1 MSSFRDPDGS
11 DHWGATQSVWARLL
25 IDAFLRA
32 GVREVVISPGSRS
45 TPFVLAA
52 HRHPE
57 LRCTDIPDERSA
69 GFHALGQAKVS
80 GEPTLLLCTSGTAG
94 AHYLPAVM
102 EASLSHTPLI
112 ILTADRPFELQEC
125 GANQT
130 VDQLK
135 LFGAHVR
142 RFFHLGRPDSAE
154 PSLRA
159 LRRTAAQAVA
169 ISMAPQPGPVHLN
182 APARKPL
189 EPARGAGAGEGSE
202 TGDETG
208 LATQEW
214 RNELERRCDRLM
226 GKPVTRVA
234 ASASTPDPEAV
245 REVAERLRAARRPLL
260 VCGPAPPTSSEA
272 AVALRDLAA
281 SSRLPMAAEATSQ
294 LRFGR
299 DGTGDLSSFAY
310 FDPVYRSPSGRERLR
325 PDLILQ
331 IGSPPASTGLLQLLA
346 DAAGDPDVWRVVVAP
361 FGWPDP
367 QSSADLLVRAESG
380 ALASALVDALAEA
393 GGEGASDA
401 RGEADAD
408 GGGPAREAW
417 IRAVRRADE
426 IASRAIESELAEA
439 GDELS
444 EGAIARAVP
453 RALPP
458 KGLLVLG
465 NSLPVRQVDAWCPPG
480 RGPARVLSQ
489 RGLSGIDGLVSGAAG
504 ACSRSGRATALLVG
518 DVSFLHDLSGL
529 AAARNVEA
537 PFAVVVVNNEGG
549 RLFEEL
555 PIAGRPDLVDALPHF
570 TTPHA
575 ASLEHA
581 AALFG
586 RHFTAPTT
594 VSGLGSALETAL
606 STAGC
611 TVIEARVPAS
621 GAVEQNGRVRRA
633 VHEALEALEAEPA

>member
-1 MSSFRDPDGS
+1 MSSCRDPHGS
-11 DHWGATQSVWARLL
+11 DRWAATQSVWARLL
-25 IDAFLRA
+25 IDAFVTA
-32 GVREVVISPGSRS
+32 GVSEVVISPGSRS

-57 LRCTDIPDERSA
+57 LRCTDILDERSA
-69 GFHALGQAKVS
+69 GFYALGQSKVC
-80 GEPTLLLCTSGTAG
+80 GEPSLLLCTSGTAG
-94 AHYLPAVM
+94 AHYLPSVM

-112 ILTADRPFELQEC
+112 VLTADRPFQLQAC

-135 LFGAHVR
+135 LFGDHVR
-142 RFFHLGRPDSAE
+142 HFFHLDRPDSAE
-154 PSLRA
+154 RALRA

-189 EPARGAGAGEGSE
+189 EPDRGAGAGERREASDGTSR
-202 TGDETG
+202 DSR
-208 LATQEW
+208 EW
-214 RNELERRCDRLM
+214 RDELERRCDRLL
-226 GKPVTRVA
+226 GEPLTRVV
-234 ASASTPDPEAV
+234 ASASTPEPEVV
-245 REVAERLRAARRPLL
+245 REVAERLRGARRPLL

-272 AVALRDLAA
+272 AAALRHLAV
-281 SSRLPMAAEATSQ
+281 SSRLPIAAEATSQ
-294 LRFGR
+294 LRFGQ
-299 DGTGDLSSFAY
+299 DGTSELSSFAY
-310 FDPVYRSPSGRERLR
+310 FDPVYRSASGRERLR

-331 IGSPPASTGLLQLLA
+331 IGSPPASTGLLQLLS
-346 DAAGDPDVWRVVVAP
+346 DAAGEADLFRVIVAP

-367 QSSADLLVRAESG
+367 QSSADLLVHAESG
-380 ALASALVDALAEA
+380 AFASALIDALAET
-393 GGEGASDA
+393 GGERAPDAS
-401 RGEADAD
+401 GEADAD
-408 GGGPAREAW
+408 EGGPARESW
-417 IRAVRRADE
+417 IREVRGADE
-426 IASRAIESELAEA
+426 IAARAIESELAET
-439 GDELS
+439 GDDLS

-458 KGLLVLG
+458 EGLLVLG

-504 ACSRSGRATALLVG
+504 ACSLSRRPTALLIG
-518 DVSFLHDLSGL
+518 DVSFLHDLNGL
-529 AAARNVEA
+529 LAVRDLEA

-555 PIAGRPDLVDALPHF
+555 PIAGRPDLADALPHL

-575 ASLEHA
+575 ASLHHA

-586 RHFTAPTT
+586 ERFAAPPTL
-594 VSGLGSALETAL
+594 SGLRSALETAL

-611 TVIEARVPAS
+611 TVVEARVPAS
-621 GAVEQNGRVRRA
+621 GAAEQNERVRRA
-633 VHEALEALEAEPA
+633 VNEALEALEAEPA